1 MAILKLM
8 EGFLFWQRW
17 LFIVGVVIS
26 IFGMFMSFF
35 SGTALFYLF
44 DSNINS
50 IFWGTADVADGV
62 KGFQRWIYGAWGAT
76 VAGWGIFVT
85 FIAHYP
91 FQRKEK
97 WSWNCLLSG
106 VLVWFII
113 DTGFSAYFNVY
124 INVILNTVFLIAVIL
139 PLVSTRKHFAG

>member
-1 MAILKLM
+1 
-8 EGFLFWQRW
+8 
-17 LFIVGVVIS
+17 
-26 IFGMFMSFF
+26 MSFF

-44 DSNINS
+44 DNRINS
-50 IFWGTADVADGV
+50 VFWGTADVADGV

-106 VLVWFII
+106 VLVWFMI
-113 DTGFSAYFNVY
+113 DTAFSAYFNVY
-124 INVILNTVFLIAVIL
+124 INLILNVFLFAVVLL

>member
-1 MAILKLM
+1 M

-26 IFGMFMSFF
+26 IFGMFISFF

-50 IFWGTADVADGV
+50 VFWGTADVVDGAR
-62 KGFQRWIYGAWGAT
+62 GFQRWIYGAWGAT

-85 FIAHYP
+85 FI
-91 FQRKEK
+91 K
-97 WSWNCLLSG
+97 
-106 VLVWFII
+106 
-113 DTGFSAYFNVY
+113 
-124 INVILNTVFLIAVIL
+124 
-139 PLVSTRKHFAG
+139 STC